1 MSSNQPA
8 KKVRFEAYL
17 TPENY
22 DFLYALSVG
31 IAQGRRPSMSDTTD
45 QILRRLRLR
54 LRRKSLAEK
63 EKAPNVI
70 SV

>member
-22 DFLYALSVG
+22 LFLRAYAAAKRRTMSGEVDLIVSAIR
-31 IAQGRRPSMSDTTD
+31 IAD
-45 QILRRLRLR
+45 QL
-54 LRRKSLAEK
+54 EK
-63 EKAPNVI
+63 EKAPNAL